1 MRYYKVVITDES
13 GSIKK
18 QWSSLDDS
26 TGSPIMGALNVEL
39 DIPMAPLGVPAGDAY
54 VRMWGISLLD
64 IGQSANLNGLYLA
77 VYGGMSKGLPLANPE
92 QNGLLVKGQIFQAF
106 GNWQDTTQTLD
117 FVLKPN
123 FGTLS
128 APANVVPMWKKGQ
141 TMADSIT
148 ATLKAAF
155 PKYSP
160 IFRTTK
166 VLIAP
171 EDMPG
176 YYNSIDEYAAWLKSM
191 TSTMTNGVYTGVY
204 ITVKDN
210 NFIVY
215 DSSSTANPIAI
226 KFTDL
231 IGQPTW
237 IGPQTVQL
245 RTVMRADLWVGDY
258 VTLPAGQQTTTAQ
271 SMSQYR
277 NSLVFTGKYQIV
289 QMRHVGNFRQPDANS
304 WVSMINAVLVGQ

>member
-1 MRYYKVVITDES
+1 MRYYKIVITDE
-13 GSIKK
+13 GGNVKK
-18 QWSSLDDS
+18 TWSSIDPA
-26 TGSPIMGALNVEL
+26 TGSVIMGALNVEL

-54 VRMWGISLLD
+54 VRIWGIGLQD
-64 IGQSANLNGLYLA
+64 IGQSGDLNNLYLA
-77 VYGGMSKGLPLANPE
+77 IYGGMSKGLPLANPE
-92 QNGLLVKGQIFQAF
+92 QSGLLVKGQIFQAF

-123 FGTLS
+123 FGTLA
-128 APANVVPMWKKGQ
+128 APANVVPFWKKGQ
-141 TMADSIT
+141 TMASFIS
-148 ATLKAAF
+148 ATLQAAF

-176 YYNSIDEYAAWLKSM
+176 YYNSIDEFAAWLRSM
-191 TSTMTNGVYTGVY
+191 TSTMTSGVYTGVY
-204 ITVKDN
+204 ITVKDS

-215 DSSSTANPIAI
+215 DSSSTENPIAI

-245 RTVMRADLWVGDY
+245 RAIMRADLWVGDY
-258 VTLPAGQQTTTAQ
+258 ITLPAGQQSTTAQ
-271 SMSQYR
+271 SLSQYR

-304 WVSMINAVLVGQ
+304 WVSIIDAVLVGQ